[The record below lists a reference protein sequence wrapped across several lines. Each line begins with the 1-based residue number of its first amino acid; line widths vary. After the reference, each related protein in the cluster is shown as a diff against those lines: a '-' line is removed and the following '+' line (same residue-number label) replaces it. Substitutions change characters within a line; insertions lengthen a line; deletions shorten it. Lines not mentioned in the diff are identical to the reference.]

1 MGFLDNIRNIFV
13 GARKSASRKAYDNLE
28 SGKTLSFSPES
39 DRYTFGNQED
49 TQYNKKWTPKTAEEK
64 KTLSPEGYFRIGER
78 QNEKDNVFR
87 DIFDAAKA
95 KATAADEKRVADIKA
110 QGGKAR
116 RTQKRTIEK
125 NAKAEAQKIFDEEY
139 HEKQIAIPSTAINN
153 IKYDPKSE
161 GLKVKFQGG
170 KKEYFYPSVPVELI
184 QRWLKAPSKGEF
196 FMKNIHNQYSIFKKK
211 IKDGNGYKV
220 VADHRPKT
228 KAEQKGIRQFMKKYE
243 RTNKDRG
250 VKAEIRGK

>member
-1 MGFLDNIRNIFV
+1 MGFLDSIRNIFV

-139 HEKQIAIPSTAINN
+139 HEKQIAIPSTAIKN
-153 IKYDPKSE
+153 IKYNPKDE

-170 KKEYFYPSVPVELI
+170 KKEYFYPAVPTELI

-196 FMKNIHNQYSIFKKK
+196 FMKNIHDQYSIFGKNHGAKS
-211 IKDGNGYKV
+211 
-220 VADHRPKT
+220 
-228 KAEQKGIRQFMKKYE
+228 KAEQKGVRKYMKKYE
-243 RTNKDRG
+243 RTNKNRG

>member
-28 SGKTLSFSPES
+28 SGKKLSFSPES

-95 KATAADEKRVADIKA
+95 KAKASDEKRVSDIKA

-125 NAKAEAQKIFDEEY
+125 NAKAEAEKIFNEEY
-139 HEKQIAIPSTAINN
+139 HEKQIAVPSTAIKK
-153 IKYDPKSE
+153 IKYNPKDE
-161 GLKVKFQGG
+161 GLKVRFQNG
-170 KKEYFYPSVPVELI
+170 KKEYFYPAVPTELI

-196 FMKNIHNQYSIFKKK
+196 FMKNIHDQYSIFGKNHSK
-211 IKDGNGYKV
+211 
-220 VADHRPKT
+220 KT
-228 KAEQKGIRQFMKKYE
+228 KEEQKGVKRYMKSYIKN
-243 RTNKDRG
+243 NKNRG